1 MKRWLVTCHDQ
12 YYPRTGTSDWREV
25 FADEDHQKALDYAR
39 WLETEYGDWKT
50 ATLKS
55 AAEASNIDIAVL
67 EAAGWDPLADN
78 GDAFRLATNLKINV
92 MFLNWA
98 VKAKLH
104 NSEYE
109 TDWIDYGRFNGDA
122 YAATRYAIVVA
133 AAEIARNKM
142 K

>member
-1 MKRWLVTCHDQ
+1 MDTV
-12 YYPRTGTSDWREV
+12 
-25 FADEDHQKALDYAR
+25 
-39 WLETEYGDWKT
+39 EYQNL
-50 ATLKS
+50 LKL

-67 EAAGWDPLADN
+67 EAAGWDPLADD

-104 NSEYE
+104 NSEYD
-109 TDWIDYGRFNGDA
+109 TDWINFSRFNGDA

-133 AAEIARNKM
+133 AADIARNKM

>member
-1 MKRWLVTCHDQ
+1 M
-12 YYPRTGTSDWREV
+12 
-25 FADEDHQKALDYAR
+25 
-39 WLETEYGDWKT
+39 EYIMDT
-50 ATLKS
+50 FEYQDLLKL
-55 AAEASNIDIAVL
+55 AAEASNIDIAFL
-67 EAAGWDPLADN
+67 DASDWDPLADN